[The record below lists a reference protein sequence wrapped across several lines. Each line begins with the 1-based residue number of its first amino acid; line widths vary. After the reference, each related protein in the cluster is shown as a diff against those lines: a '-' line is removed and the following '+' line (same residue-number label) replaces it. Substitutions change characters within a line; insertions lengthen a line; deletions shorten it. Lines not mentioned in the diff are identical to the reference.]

1 MIKINKYKKI
11 LLSTIFLI
19 SKFLIG
25 GVKKISRRPRQM
37 ITALAIGLLLGFLF
51 GLPVGLA
58 SFIFSLFLFFRY
70 KPTVLV
76 IIALCLLLMCLIL
89 TFFKKSELIEQL
101 SVWIFLLLSVSVILQ
116 IIFYR
121 IKK

>member
-1 MIKINKYKKI
+1 
-11 LLSTIFLI
+11 
-19 SKFLIG
+19 
-25 GVKKISRRPRQM
+25 
-37 ITALAIGLLLGFLF
+37 
-51 GLPVGLA
+51 
-58 SFIFSLFLFFRY
+58 
-70 KPTVLV
+70 
-76 IIALCLLLMCLIL
+76 L